1 MEELT
6 QAQLSTDGRLDKL
19 IDVVSNLAQEMGG
32 LSRSVSYSLE
42 NEAYRQLPAYLEAEH
57 DIVLDERM
65 VRTDVDGEEINIF
78 ALGHRGDVPIVL
90 VGESKLQLDRRRGG
104 RDAAEQVM
112 EPTGAQG
119 RSGEG
124 CVSGPGDRPTVDHP
138 LRSAGGT
145 RSGGSARRYLGPK
158 LRMVTARSHPQWA
171 ADQFHPRIATDRQ

>member
-1 MEELT
+1 M
-6 QAQLSTDGRLDKL
+6 STDGRLEKL

-42 NEAYRQLPAYLEAEH
+42 NEAYRQLPAYLKTEH

-65 VRTDVDGEEINIF
+65 VRTDVEGEEINIF

-112 EPTGAQG
+112 DQLAHKAAVVKDAYP
-119 RSGEG
+119 
-124 CVSGPGDRPTVDHP
+124 DREIVQLLITHY
-138 LRSAGGT
+138 
-145 RSGGSARRYLGPK
+145 ARPAVRE
-158 LRMVTARSHPQWA
+158 VA
-171 ADQFHPRIATDRQ
+171 AAHDVILVQSFEW